1 MYNGTRHR
9 TEKGNGGKMLS
20 LYLALIDDIE
30 EKNKFEQLYLL
41 HRFTMLKAAENI
53 LRDRYLAEDA
63 VHEAFLR
70 LLSHLDK
77 IEAVDCNRTRAFV
90 VIVVKNISLDMLR
103 SKNRHP
109 ESELEEWEDLP
120 AGHDNSPEQLL
131 LDKESREE
139 FAVALSAMKKTYA
152 DVLALSVTYEL
163 NDREIAG
170 ILNITAANVRVRLH
184 RGRQELIRYFGE
196 GTNTDGSEE

>member
-1 MYNGTRHR
+1 
-9 TEKGNGGKMLS
+9 MLVF
-20 LYLALIDDIE
+20 YLALIDDIE
-30 EKNKFEQLYLL
+30 GKNKFEQLYLL

-103 SKNRHP
+103 NQKRHP

-120 AGHDNSPEQLL
+120 AGHDNSPEQQL

-139 FAVALSAMKKTYA
+139 FAGALSAMKKTYA

-170 ILNITAANVRVRLH
+170 ILGITEGTVRVRLH

-196 GTNTDGSEE
+196 GKKTDGSEE